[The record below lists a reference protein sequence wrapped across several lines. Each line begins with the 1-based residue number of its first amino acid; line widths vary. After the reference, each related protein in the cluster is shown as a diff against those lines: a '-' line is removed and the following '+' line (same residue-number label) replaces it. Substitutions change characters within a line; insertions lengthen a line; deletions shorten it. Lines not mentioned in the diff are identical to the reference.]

1 MNKNIKKSILILLI
15 FLFVLTISSVSAGD
29 ISVGGNGSDYQT
41 LKNGVSNSQNGDNIY
56 IESGTYQENDIAIKH
71 DLTISSKENSYVVI
85 DANNSK
91 VFTVDKNA
99 KLTLIGI
106 EFKNAKSDSG
116 SIIDNKGTS
125 NIDNCSF
132 SNCYSDGYGGVV
144 YNEGNLTVTNS
155 VIKNNIAESQ
165 GGFVHNEEG
174 LITITNSSLINNQ
187 AARGGT
193 IYNHFGEIVIDNC
206 KFINNSCGKYGQ
218 LGGAIKN
225 WGSATITNSIFD
237 GNDGASEGG
246 AIYNFYAPLTI
257 KNCTFTNNTA
267 ISGQAI
273 ENIQYKYSPYTV
285 NITESV
291 FRNNGITNTEKEGK
305 MNINYNTLINS
316 TLAGE
321 NIDNSNNWWGSN
333 NISGINAT
341 SWIIAAIST
350 NPSTLIQNSEGTVY
364 ISLNNI
370 YNNITKTT
378 TSKNTKISSEVYL
391 EISNY
396 TQLASLKNGEANL
409 DFNTQ
414 NSEFLKVSIDNQSFN
429 IPIAKVTAEDLVKY
443 YKNSSSFVVKT
454 IANESVIFEIN
465 GQNYTRTSD
474 ENGTVSLA
482 INLRPGNYTIKTYT
496 TGTVINNSITVLSTI
511 TGKNIVKMYKNDTQF
526 YAAFLKGDGSPL
538 ANTTVSFNI
547 NGVFYTR
554 ETDENGAAKL
564 NINLRPGEYVLTAA
578 DPLTGLN
585 VGYNVSV
592 LPTIAAKSIVKS
604 YLNETQFHATLLD
617 EKGVIIANRDIAFNI
632 NGVFYTRATNSSGVA
647 TLNIN
652 LMPGKYILTA
662 ADPINGL
669 TMGYDVTVLEKNN

>member
-1 MNKNIKKSILILLI
+1 MNKNIKESILILLI
-15 FLFVLTISSVSAGD
+15 FLFVLTISSVSASD

-41 LKNGVSNSQNGDNIY
+41 LKDGVSNSQNGDNIY
-56 IESGTYQENDIAIKH
+56 IETGTYQENDISIKH
-71 DLTISSKENSYVVI
+71 DLTISSKENSDVTI
-85 DANNSK
+85 DANNGK

-99 KLTLIGI
+99 QLTLIGI
-106 EFKNAKSDSG
+106 EFKNGKSDSG
-116 SIIDNKGTS
+116 SIIDNKGTT

-132 SNCYSDGYGGVV
+132 SNCYSSGYGGVV
-144 YNEGNLTVTNS
+144 YNEGNLTVINS
-155 VIKNNIAESQ
+155 IIKNNIAESQ

-174 LITITNSSLINNQ
+174 LITITNTSLINNQ
-187 AARGGT
+187 GARGGT

-206 KFINNSCGKYGQ
+206 KFINNSCGKNGQ

-267 ISGQAI
+267 TSGQAI
-273 ENIQYKYSPYTV
+273 ENIQYKYNPYTV
-285 NITESV
+285 TITESV

-305 MNINYNTLINS
+305 MSINYNTIINS
-316 TLAGE
+316 TIAGE

-333 NISGINAT
+333 NLTGINAT
-341 SWIIAAIST
+341 SWIIATIST
-350 NPSTLIQNSEGTVY
+350 NPSTLIQNSKGTAY

-370 YNNITKTT
+370 YDNITKTT
-378 TSKNTKISSEVYL
+378 TSKNTKINTEVYL

-429 IPIAKVTAEDLVKY
+429 LSISKVSAEDLVKY
-443 YKNSSSFVVKT
+443 YKNSSSFIVKT
-454 IANESVIFEIN
+454 LANQSVIFEIN

-474 ENGTVSLA
+474 ENGIASMN
-482 INLRPGNYTIKTYT
+482 INLRPGNYSIKTYT
-496 TGTVINNSITVLSTI
+496 NGIVLNNNITVLSTI
-511 TGKNIVKMYKNDTQF
+511 ISKNIVKMYKNDTQF
-526 YAAFLKGDGSPL
+526 YATFLKGDGSL
-538 ANTTVSFNI
+538 LTNTNVTFNI
-547 NGVFYTR
+547 NGVFYTKK
-554 ETDENGAAKL
+554 TDSNGVARL
-564 NINLRPGEYVLTAA
+564 NINLRPGEYTLTAI
-578 DPLTGLN
+578 DPLTGLD
-585 VGYNVSV
+585 VGYSVSI
-592 LPTIAAKSIVKS
+592 LPTIVAKSIVKT

-617 EKGVIIANRDIAFNI
+617 EKGNIIANTNITFNI

-662 ADPINGL
+662 IDPFNEL